1 MPNKQHPTKQMKK
14 FNIPKLKKLII
25 HKVLEGTSLS
35 DITTKGNAH
44 ELTAKRVYQWLNS
57 DESFRN
63 QYILARKTQVLFT
76 AEQMMFEIKKV
87 EELPPD
93 KLNRFVVD
101 LLNTKLNT
109 MRFIASKLLPKVYG
123 TDIQVNNNFINVN
136 PIQNMIVIDS
146 QAQQS
151 LDTHEQL
158 AIE

>member
-1 MPNKQHPTKQMKK
+1 M
-14 FNIPKLKKLII
+14 
-25 HKVLEGTSLS
+25 
-35 DITTKGNAH
+35 
-44 ELTAKRVYQWLNS
+44 
-57 DESFRN
+57 
-63 QYILARKTQVLFT
+63 
-76 AEQMMFEIKKV
+76 
-87 EELPPD
+87 PPD

-151 LDTHEQL
+151 LDTHEQV